1 MSVAMQ
7 MKFPTL
13 PKENGRKSNAVYG
26 SLRRL
31 IMLSELNGG
40 SILTEQSLAHEFACS
55 QGTIREALLRLE
67 QDGLVERRGYQGTFV
82 TSISEAEAEILIHQ
96 RIALESAGIAR
107 ACLNID
113 TATRE
118 FLLQSV
124 EDYRKVRD
132 LGDGYLLSRVDL
144 AFHLKLFERADL
156 PNLMPVLAR
165 TLLLVHRFM
174 IAQRVGE
181 TFWLDLFPDQHVAI
195 IEPVGQRDPELCRKL
210 MARHVAS
217 NIEAFHPIMFRR
229 LFGGMDQPSA

>member
-1 MSVAMQ
+1 MTVATHTR
-7 MKFPTL
+7 FPTL
-13 PKENGRKSNAVYG
+13 AKESGRKSNAVYG
-26 SLRRL
+26 SLRRR
-31 IMLSELNGG
+31 IMLAELTGG

-67 QDGLVERRGYQGTFV
+67 QDGLVERKGYQGTFI
-82 TSISEAEAEILIHQ
+82 TSISEPEAEILIHQ

-107 ACLNID
+107 ACLNMD
-113 TATRE
+113 KATRD
-118 FLLQSV
+118 FLVQSV
-124 EDYRKVRD
+124 EDYRKIRD
-132 LGDGYLLSRVDL
+132 LGDGYLLSRVDF
-144 AFHLKLFERADL
+144 AFHMKLFERADL

-195 IEPVGQRDPELCRKL
+195 IEALDQRDPEVCRTL

-217 NIEAFHPIMFRR
+217 NIEAFHPTLFKR
-229 LFGGMDQPSA
+229 LFGGSGSAAA